1 MARNRIIYQS
11 EALYA
16 GPAPATGFHFTYSTG
31 QATTETLP
39 AGFSDGAGLPT
50 SNYNVLTGL
59 AGFTGWADVPV
70 ATFNSGVV
78 NSIDQL
84 QRVQT
89 ANYSFTVNRTD
100 VNQFGQLAAIDRVI
114 LTNPTVALDF
124 SYLVANLANEKNLGF
139 TVNQSGDTQ
148 EVSAISGF
156 LNGTQDERNYFIR
169 TVPEGNDA
177 VGFNSQTSGNN
188 GVIGVGNGFISSFS
202 TEGSVGNFPTTTINV
217 EGLNMNFQKGLT
229 GNYIPAVNPVD
240 GSEIENYYTLPL
252 TVENTATGVASGI
265 SALRPGDITLTIPQ
279 TSGGGVTAST
289 MNIQSYTL
297 SFDLTRTPIER
308 LGSKFAFS
316 RPIDFPLT
324 VTLSIDAQVTEMT
337 AGSISDLVCDD
348 SATYDPVVSI
358 KNPACGNNDV
368 VAQYKLKGAKLD
380 SQEFSSDI
388 GTNKTVTLTFSAQ
401 VGGPQDLTRGLFISG
416 QA

>member
-31 QATTETLP
+31 QATSQTLP

-50 SNYNVLTGL
+50 SNYNILTGL
-59 AGFTGWADVPV
+59 AGFTGWLNVPE

-139 TVNQSGDTQ
+139 TVIESGATE

-156 LNGTQDERNYFIR
+156 LNGTQDERNYFVR

-177 VGFNSQTSGNN
+177 VGFNSQTPGNN

-202 TEGSVGNFPTTTINV
+202 TEGSVGNFPTTTVNV

-252 TVENTATGVASGI
+252 TVENTATSVASGI

-348 SATYDPVVSI
+348 SATYNPVVSI